1 MTAKKRDLNL
11 DLIRCIAV
19 FCVIAVHFFLNSE
32 FYSTPVIG
40 KRMYLMIM
48 IRTGC
53 MVCVPLFL
61 MLTGYLMNK
70 KTLSLNFYNGIK
82 KVAGIYLLA
91 SIACIAFRIYY
102 LKEPVIIS
110 EALISIA
117 DFSGAPYAWYIEMY
131 IGLFLM
137 IPFLNLIYNNL
148 KNKEQKKGMLLTF
161 FALTIM
167 PTLSNVNDK
176 LLPDYWTIIYPI
188 TYYFA
193 GAYIHEFNIQL
204 KKRTNITLFF
214 TVLLASSIFDIYLN
228 YKTVF
233 IWAGH
238 SHWNGIGT
246 FLLSV
251 LVFVFIKNINLDRLT
266 AITRSFIIK
275 ISELSLTI
283 YLVSWIFDCI
293 AYSKL
298 NSIVT
303 YMPSRLEYIFITVLF
318 VFAGS
323 TLLSFAINWVYKM
336 FEKAEVKIRCIFDAE
351 KQTKRIS

>member
-1 MTAKKRDLNL
+1 MTDKKRDLNL

-19 FCVIAVHFFLNSE
+19 FCVIAVHFFLNSK

-82 KVAGIYLLA
+82 KVVGIYLLA

-102 LKEPVIIS
+102 LKETLIIS

-161 FALTIM
+161 IALTIM
-167 PTLSNVNDK
+167 PTLFNVDDK
-176 LLPDYWTIIYPI
+176 FLPDYWTSIYPI

-204 KKRTNITLFF
+204 KKRTNIILFF
-214 TVLLASSIFDIYLN
+214 TVLLASSLFDIYLN
-228 YKTVF
+228 FKALF
-233 IWAGH
+233 RWAGH
-238 SHWNGIGT
+238 SYWNGIGT
-246 FLLSV
+246 FLLAV
-251 LVFVFIKNINLDRLT
+251 LVFIFIKNLNLDRLT
-266 AITRSFIIK
+266 PVTRSFILK

-293 AYSKL
+293 AYKKL

-303 YMPSRLEYIFITVLF
+303 HMPSRLEYIFITVLF
-318 VFAGS
+318 VVCR
-323 TLLSFAINWVYKM
+323 INTA
-336 FEKAEVKIRCIFDAE
+336 FFCN
-351 KQTKRIS
+351 